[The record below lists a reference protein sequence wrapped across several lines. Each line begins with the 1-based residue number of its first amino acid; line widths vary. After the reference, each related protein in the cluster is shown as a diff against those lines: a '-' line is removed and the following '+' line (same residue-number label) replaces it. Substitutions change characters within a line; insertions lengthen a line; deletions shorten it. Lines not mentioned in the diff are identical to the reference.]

1 MKNIFYRRYA
11 KLTCDQVRVI
21 KDLLKNNN
29 VNQTQLAT
37 EFNVCRAT
45 INRIANNK
53 MWEDVK

>member
-1 MKNIFYRRYA
+1 MKNIFYRKYA
-11 KLTCDQVRVI
+11 KLTCEQVLII
-21 KDLLKNNN
+21 KNLLKNND